1 MNVSLD
7 FTAEIP
13 SVPPNVRVPLVQS
26 SEQTSQIFSVTWE
39 EPENIERFDLE
50 YFQISVF
57 MSQPS
62 ISETGSVNATTTE
75 LGFIFPLPAVTVEYI
90 MVTAISKCSHELFV
104 PAIWMNS
111 KVIKSHQVT
120 TTSHSDTV
128 QDQRDQVPSD
138 FINGI
143 NNNVIIAVNILYGG
157 PEGHFEI
164 VPKRLDWPIS

>member
-1 MNVSLD
+1 MNSSLD
-7 FTAEIP
+7 FIAEIP

-26 SEQTSQIFSVTWE
+26 SEQTFSVTWE

-62 ISETGSVNATTTE
+62 ITETGSVNATTTE
-75 LGFIFPLPAVTVEYI
+75 LGYHFILPLPAVTVEYI

-104 PAIWMNS
+104 PAIWTNS

-120 TTSHSDTV
+120 TTSHSHTV
-128 QDQRDQVPSD
+128 QDQRDQDPSD